1 MSASLTHAVDLTL
14 LEPILAR
21 YNGRST
27 TTNSRSLLLPLLHEA
42 QNLYGW
48 LPREVQQAISRTLRV
63 PEADIHGVI
72 EFYTM
77 FYNEPTA
84 KRVVRLCESTSCHL
98 QGSAAVMEAIEQQ
111 LGLKSGETSADGA
124 ITYERVPCLGMCE
137 HGPNALDGTKTAGR
151 LTPDTIK
158 DFLNGDYPEP
168 RSKVYGSPL
177 LALKRIGEVNPLS
190 LTDYEAHG
198 GYQGLRK
205 ALTMSPEDL
214 ISAKKES
221 EILGRGGAMFPLGLK
236 SEFVRNAPGSPEE
249 KHIVVNADESEPG
262 TFKDRTLMEEDPFSV
277 IEAATLMGYTI
288 GAANGWILV
297 RGEYPRSY
305 ARLQTAVTKARA
317 AGYLGQN
324 VMGKDGF
331 DFDIKVRLGA
341 GAYICG
347 EETALFEAVEGKRGF
362 PRIKPPYP
370 PSQGLFNQPT
380 SINNVET
387 LVMALAAFNIGH
399 EAWQGLGTEQSPGT
413 KLFCLSG
420 HIAKPGTYEVEFGL
434 TIRELLDMAGGIP
447 HGRQLQALLVGGAAG
462 VFVGSDLL
470 DMPLTYEDAKASG
483 VPLGSGAIVV
493 FDETAVLQDA
503 LYQLSHFF
511 AHESCGKCFPCQ
523 IGTQRQLEILERIA
537 HNGGPKATDRDALY
551 DIGFT
556 MTETSLCGL
565 GQTAA
570 TAIMSAMDLWP
581 ELIEK

>member
-1 MSASLTHAVDLTL
+1 VTNSVDLTL
-14 LEPILAR
+14 LEPILVR
-21 YNGRST
+21 YNGRSAKE
-27 TTNSRSLLLPLLHEA
+27 NARSQLLPLLHEA

-48 LPREVQQAISRTLRV
+48 LPRDVQQVISRTLRV

-84 KRVVRLCESTSCHL
+84 KRVVRICEGSSCHL
-98 QGSAAVMEAIEQQ
+98 QGSEAVMAAIETE
-111 LGLKSGETSADGA
+111 LGLQPGETSTDGT
-124 ITYERVPCLGMCE
+124 ITYEHVPCLGMCE
-137 HGPNALDGTKTAGR
+137 HGPNALDGIQTAGR
-151 LTPDTIK
+151 LTPDTVT
-158 DFLNGDYPEP
+158 DFLHGNYPEP
-168 RSKVYGSPL
+168 RSKVYGNPL
-177 LALKRIGEVNPLS
+177 VALKRIGEVNPLS
-190 LTDYEAHG
+190 LIDYEAHG

-205 ALTMSPEDL
+205 ALAMSPDAL
-214 ISAKKES
+214 IAANKES

-236 SEFVRNAPGSPEE
+236 SEFVRDAPGSPQE

-262 TFKDRTLMEEDPFSV
+262 TFKDRTLMEEDPFSI

-317 AGYLGQN
+317 AGYLGKD
-324 VMGKDGF
+324 VMGHAGF
-331 DFDIKVRLGA
+331 DFDIEVRLGA

-387 LVMALAAFNIGH
+387 LVMALAAFNMGH
-399 EAWQGLGTEQSPGT
+399 EAWLELGTEQSPGT

-434 TIRELLDMAGGIP
+434 TIRELLEMAGGVPGGKQI
-447 HGRQLQALLVGGAAG
+447 QALLVGGAAG
-462 VFVGSDLL
+462 VFVGPDKL
-470 DMPLTYEDAKASG
+470 DMPLTYEDAKVNN

-493 FDETAVLQDA
+493 FDETAVLRDA
-503 LYQLSHFF
+503 LYQLSYFF

-523 IGTQRQLEILERIA
+523 IGTQRQMEILSRIA
-537 HNGGPKATDRDALY
+537 QNDPKPTDRNDLL

-556 MTETSLCGL
+556 MTQTSLCGL

-570 TAIMSAMDLWP
+570 SAIMSAMELWP
-581 ELIEK
+581 ELVEA